1 MHANSI
7 LRVLSLEVPMERSLK
22 AIADRLRERIAARR
36 HGGAGRPDVV
46 IHIEDIL
53 SADWSRTQMPPDSQ
67 VVDPVMATMLP
78 PTWTMASPWEARC
91 TLCTRVI
98 ESGAILLGGLG
109 YCSFE
114 CASSAGAA
122 SRLKSSTRAPRY
134 PADSSRSEPCSPRR
148 ASPAPR
154 LRLLD
159 IAGVEGPR
167 RSVPM
172 RLPSRCTSLLRT
184 GQPRGVP
191 GRMSPNDG
199 FGARRAPRPWRVGL
213 GN

>member
-1 MHANSI
+1 MECTRLASETDECQAASGMHANSI

-78 PTWTMASPWEARC
+78 PKWTMASPWEARC

-98 ESGAILLGGLG
+98 ESGAILVGGLG

-114 CASSAGAA
+114 SRLSLQPASCLAGSASSPA
-122 SRLKSSTRAPRY
+122 RY
-134 PADSSRSEPCSPRR
+134 
-148 ASPAPR
+148 
-154 LRLLD
+154 
-159 IAGVEGPR
+159 
-167 RSVPM
+167 
-172 RLPSRCTSLLRT
+172 
-184 GQPRGVP
+184 RG
-191 GRMSPNDG
+191 G
-199 FGARRAPRPWRVGL
+199 
-213 GN
+213 